1 MAANAHVLHFESII
15 QMFLKTNLAGR
26 DLSCH
31 VIVISNMQKS
41 VHEKTGKTSLV
52 RQDDF
57 SGAFMQRLFL
67 YTSDPC

>member
-1 MAANAHVLHFESII
+1 MAAKAHVLDFGSII

-31 VIVISNMQKS
+31 VTGISNMQRS
-41 VHEKTGKTSLV
+41 FHEKTGKTSLV
-52 RQDDF
+52 RQGDF

-67 YTSDPC
+67 YMSDPN